1 VDYTE
6 SGMTLSWEPSSNAHT
21 APAAPDDPALL
32 PAKPLLAP
40 PSPTGY
46 HVSEVPKTAAT
57 SADPYALALPT
68 TLTAKPL
75 GATTFALPGAVR
87 YGEERCFVVRAV
99 DMVAGMVTVG
109 RASQPQ
115 CVTPVDTF
123 PPAAPKQLAAIA
135 GVGVINLIWEPNT
148 EPDLAGYIVLRGTAP
163 GGTLQALT
171 PTPIRET
178 TYRDQT
184 ATPGVLYV
192 YAVVAVDNA
201 SPQNV
206 SGQSNRVEDSSRT
219 P

>member
-1 VDYTE
+1 
-6 SGMTLSWEPSSNAHT
+6 MTT
-21 APAAPDDPALL
+21 Q
-32 PAKPLLAP
+32 
-40 PSPTGY
+40 
-46 HVSEVPKTAAT
+46 
-57 SADPYALALPT
+57 
-68 TLTAKPL
+68 PL
-75 GATTFALPGAVR
+75 GTTTFAIPGAVR
-87 YGEERCFVVRAV
+87 YGEERCFDVRPVDVVT
-99 DMVAGMVTVG
+99 GTVTVG
-109 RASQPQ
+109 RASAPA

-123 PPAAPKQLAAIA
+123 PPAPPKQLAAIA
-135 GVGVINLIWEPNT
+135 GVGVINLIWEPNS
-148 EPDLAGYIVLRGTAP
+148 RGRPGRLYRVARDAP
-163 GGTLQALT
+163 GDTLQALT